1 MLRSIFAALRAA
13 PVFWYYIFKD
23 FGKYIKEKGWTRFSS
38 FLTGILSACSAKL
51 IPPLNPES
59 CYKVSGEIDEKV
71 PFTFVQSQHVSSGR
85 VGKTIYLGK
94 RKSGTYIRFYDEEQ
108 TGFKRFD
115 YTSDLSSEELR
126 SNISHQHF
134 DYYQQYYMIVRKP
147 KRVDHQG
154 VLCSDV

>member
-1 MLRSIFAALRAA
+1 MEYFADWL
-13 PVFWYYIFKD
+13 
-23 FGKYIKEKGWTRFSS
+23 EKSVN
-38 FLTGILSACSAKL
+38 A
-51 IPPLNPES
+51 
-59 CYKVSGEIDEKV
+59 EISK
-71 PFTFVQSQHVSSGR
+71 GR
-85 VGKTIYLGK
+85 VMVKEELQQNLRDGK
-94 RKSGTYIRFYDEEQ
+94 RYYEEQ

-126 SNISHQHF
+126 ENISHQHF